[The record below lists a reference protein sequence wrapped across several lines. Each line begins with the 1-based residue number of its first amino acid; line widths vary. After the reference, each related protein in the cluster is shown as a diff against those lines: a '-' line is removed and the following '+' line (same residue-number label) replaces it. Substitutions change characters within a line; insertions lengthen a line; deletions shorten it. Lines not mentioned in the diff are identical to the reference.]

1 MKVVSLDP
9 PPLELDRRIE
19 GLKRLELNIPKAQID
34 AGELEIKVRLRDKK
48 LACRV
53 LNMSYNCNT
62 YSILALIFF
71 FFFIKSKLQIFI
83 KEISR
88 AIDLKSL
95 YHPYLYFNE
104 SEKKDLIYRIE
115 NDSESN
121 DIFRELEAKAKVWL
135 SMPVD
140 YNIPKQ
146 GKNTR
151 ADWTELD
158 RSSKYSQYYSS
169 NRNNSFLLAFLYQIT
184 GDKKYADKAFEFADA
199 FCDLTTWTQRAHRVS
214 HYLFPYNALECSR

>member
-1 MKVVSLDP
+1 M
-9 PPLELDRRIE
+9 
-19 GLKRLELNIPKAQID
+19 G
-34 AGELEIKVRLRDKK
+34 
-48 LACRV
+48 
-53 LNMSYNCNT
+53 YNCNT

-71 FFFIKSKLQIFI
+71 FFFIKSKAQISS
-83 KEISR
+83 KDISR

-121 DIFRELEAKAKVWL
+121 DIFRELKAKAKVWL

-140 YNIPKQ
+140 YNIPEQ

-151 ADWTELD
+151 ADWSELD

-169 NRNNSFLLAFLYQIT
+169 NRNNSFLLAFLYQMT
-184 GDKKYADKAFEFADA
+184 GDQKYADKAFEFADA
-199 FCDLTTWTQRAHRVS
+199 FCDLTTWTQRAHEFPIIYSRIMPWNVPDDQVNFNFDHFNGDSGRMMAAVYDWLYPALNRAQRDRIRGALLEKVITRVN
-214 HYLFPYNALECSR
+214 LQ